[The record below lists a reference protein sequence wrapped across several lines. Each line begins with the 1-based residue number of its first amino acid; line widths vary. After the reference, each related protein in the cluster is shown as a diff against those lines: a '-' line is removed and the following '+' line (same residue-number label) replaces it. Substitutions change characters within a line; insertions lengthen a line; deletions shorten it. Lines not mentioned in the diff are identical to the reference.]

1 MTRWFWAWRRLKNR
15 EDLDETPPVGADE
28 ALVNVLIQSL
38 IRTNKIHGDGKFDRV
53 VNYIRTIRETVE
65 FVRANWVGHD
75 PVLTAYFMGIDS
87 VISELERTL
96 DEIKKT
102 P

>member
-1 MTRWFWAWRRLKNR
+1 MTRWFWAWRRLKDR
-15 EDLDETPPVGADE
+15 EDLDEAPPIGNDE
-28 ALVNVLIQSL
+28 ALTNVLINSL
-38 IRTNKIHGDGKFDRV
+38 IRTSKIPGDGKFDRV
-53 VNYIRTIRETVE
+53 VTYIRTIRETVE

-87 VISELERTL
+87 VISELDRTL

-102 P
+102 R